1 MKRQPTS
8 NIIALSEKK
17 KSPSSQLY
25 THANGK
31 EFKLPSGFEVQNNN
45 LYMLVE
51 KGSGENK
58 EIVPKYLCR
67 QIPLITKSFSNI
79 ERSQLYYELSWKADG
94 RLHEEVVTAG
104 SVSTR
109 KDIISLSDYSLAVN
123 DVNARDLINFFDR
136 LLMIND
142 IPREKMVER
151 LGHIE
156 GGFIHPL
163 YSKEVQI
170 LPADGGEKQMLE
182 AFESSGTIKGWIE
195 GVLKPIEAHPKALLM
210 LLASFAS
217 VLLKDLNLGPFVIDL
232 SGATSKGKTTVLK
245 AAATV
250 WGTDHLVSEWNGTAV
265 SFERKAAFLNSFPL
279 MLDDSMKA
287 DEKQLQR
294 FVYNFSGGRSK
305 GRGSVTGSQRE
316 FTWNNLMLST
326 GEIPLTEYAERAG
339 GAAARILPVKGLP
352 FKDADYLF
360 FEDLYEAMEE
370 NYGEVGLEFI
380 KRWEQRK
387 DELLPRYKEFNKLFQ
402 EKARGNEVVSR
413 IARHYAAVYFAG
425 ALVMEFFDAP
435 IDLGWLEVLF
445 TEIMEDNKAVDKP
458 MQMLEAVLTDLDSSR
473 DCISGK
479 YEVKFDLKA
488 IYKDGTLFLLPS
500 YLKEFLKFEQT
511 AIRSEWLRRGISL
524 VSMKKEK
531 EVDHRVVYH
540 LGKSYRVVPIASD
553 VVDELG
559 FDFEENTLITP

>member
-25 THANGK
+25 THASGK

-45 LYMLVE
+45 LYILVE

-67 QIPLITKSFSNI
+67 QVPLITKSFSNI

-104 SVSTR
+104 FVSTR

-182 AFESSGTIKGWIE
+182 AFESSGTIEGWIN
-195 GVLKPIEAHPKALLM
+195 GVLKPVEAHPKALLI

-245 AAATV
+245 TAATV

-326 GEIPLTEYAERAG
+326 GEVPLTEYAERAG

-352 FKDADYLF
+352 FKDADYEF
-360 FEDLYEAMEE
+360 FDELYEAMEH
-370 NYGEVGLEFI
+370 NHGEIGLEFI
-380 KRWEQRK
+380 KQWEERK
-387 DELLPRYKEFNKLFQ
+387 HELLPKYKEYNSMFQ
-402 EKARGNEVVSR
+402 KKARGNEVVSR
-413 IARHYAAVYFAG
+413 IARHYAAIYFAG
-425 ALVMEFFDAP
+425 TLVMDFFDAP
-435 IDLGWLEVLF
+435 IDLGWLEVMF
-445 TEIMEDNKAVDKP
+445 NEIMDENKAVDKP

-473 DCISGK
+473 ESIAIDNR
-479 YEVKFDLKA
+479 VFHDLKA
-488 IYKDGTLFLLPS
+488 IYKDQTLYLLPS
-500 YLKEFLKFEQT
+500 YLKEFLKTEQSS
-511 AIRSEWLRRGISL
+511 IRSEWLRREISISGL
-524 VSMKKEK
+524 EKGKKTDSRTLRHK
-531 EVDHRVVYH
+531 GSVHRVVAIH
-540 LGKSYRVVPIASD
+540 PHVVE
-553 VVDELG
+553 ELG
-559 FDFEENTLITP
+559 FDFNVNNHV

>member
-1 MKRQPTS
+1 MSKKPTS
-8 NIIALSEKK
+8 NIVELSERK
-17 KSPSSQLY
+17 KSPSSQTF
-25 THANGK
+25 THPSGK
-31 EFKLPSGFEVQNNN
+31 EYKLPAGFEVYHGQ

-51 KGSGENK
+51 KGKGEEK
-58 EIVPKYLCR
+58 EVVPTVLCR
-67 QIPLITKSFSNI
+67 QVPVVTRSFSNI
-79 ERSQLYYELSWKADG
+79 ERSQLYYELSWTDEG
-94 RLHEEVVTAG
+94 RLYEEVIPAG
-104 SVSTR
+104 HLATR
-109 KDIISLSDYSLAVN
+109 KDLVTLADYSLAVN
-123 DVNARDLINFFDR
+123 DINVRDLIGFLDKVIM
-136 LLMIND
+136 LND
-142 IPREKMVER
+142 IPRNKMVER
-151 LGHIE
+151 LGHVSN
-156 GGFIHPL
+156 GFVHPL
-163 YSKEVQI
+163 HAQGVNI
-170 LPADGGEKQMLE
+170 LPADGGEQQMLE
-182 AFESSGTIKGWIE
+182 AFDSKGTVSGWID
-195 GVLKPIEAHPKALLM
+195 GILKPIEEHPKALLM

-360 FEDLYEAMEE
+360 FESLYEAMEE
-370 NYGEVGLEFI
+370 NYGEIGLEFI
-380 KRWEQRK
+380 KHWEQRK

-402 EKARGNEVVSR
+402 GKSRGNEVVSR

-425 ALVMEFFDAP
+425 VLVMEFFDAP

-473 DCISGK
+473 ESIAIDNR
-479 YEVKFDLKA
+479 VFHDLKA
-488 IYKDGTLFLLPS
+488 IYKDQTLYLLPS
-500 YLKEFLKFEQT
+500 YLKEFLKTEQSS
-511 AIRSEWLRRGISL
+511 IRSEWLRREITISGL
-524 VSMKKEK
+524 EKGKKTDSRTLRHK
-531 EVDHRVVYH
+531 GSVHRVVAIH
-540 LGKSYRVVPIASD
+540 PHVVE
-553 VVDELG
+553 ELG
-559 FDFEENTLITP
+559 FDFTVNNHV